1 VVVVMSEHHEVP
13 IAAMAKRT
21 GDALYLF
28 TAGMRDGKTTASFIL
43 RGLTGEPKV
52 EVLDENRTINLQNG
66 VFRDDFQ
73 PWDAHVYRIA
83 TAPGH

>member
-1 VVVVMSEHHEVP
+1 
-13 IAAMAKRT
+13 
-21 GDALYLF
+21 
-28 TAGMRDGKTTASFIL
+28 L

-83 TAPGH
+83 PAPGH